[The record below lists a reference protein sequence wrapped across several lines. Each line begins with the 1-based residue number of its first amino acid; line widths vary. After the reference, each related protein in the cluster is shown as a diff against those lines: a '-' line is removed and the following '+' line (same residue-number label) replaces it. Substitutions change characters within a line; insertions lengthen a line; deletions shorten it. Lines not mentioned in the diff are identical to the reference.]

1 MKAKQIIV
9 EGIHF
14 RSKLEARWYLFFN
27 KLGWNVV
34 YEPEIEG
41 LTGWLPD
48 FLIIGKGFKTLVDV
62 KPIDSEEEW
71 EDSSWNYEEDF
82 PKKIIHKAHK
92 DYDKIMNSGIKNL
105 SEYELLILGTN
116 LRLDGRNGFGVLF
129 ERMINH
135 DYDEKTKKHV
145 GIDMKDIHKVSEC
158 MFVESK
164 DEIGFFS
171 HEQGWTCKITGDSG
185 KLYKFREDISD
196 QPFFKK
202 IDTMWNESWSELR
215 WKGKEVNER

>member
-1 MKAKQIIV
+1 MRAKQIMV

-14 RSKLEARWYLFFN
+14 RSKLEARWYLFFK

-71 EDSSWNYEEDF
+71 EDSFYDYSKRE
-82 PKKIIHKAHK
+82 KIILHTHK
-92 DYDKIMNSGIKNL
+92 DYKKIMNSGIKNL
-105 SEYELLILGTN
+105 PEYELLILGTN
-116 LRLDGRNGFGVLF
+116 LRLDGRSGFGVLY
-129 ERMINH
+129 ERCVNH
-135 DYDEKTKKHV
+135 DYDPNTKTHTNTDMRNIEKA
-145 GIDMKDIHKVSEC
+145 SEC
-158 MFVESK
+158 IFVESK

-171 HEQGWTCKITGDSG
+171 HEAGWSCKITGDYG
-185 KLYKFREDISD
+185 KLYRFRENNSD

-202 IDTMWNESWSELR
+202 IDTMWNASWSELR
-215 WKGKEVNER
+215 WKGKEIT